1 METAKLREELHSL
14 IDRGDADLLRILLDI
29 AKELSA
35 EDFSTNG
42 FRISKDELIERV
54 RLAKVR
60 INAGNFL
67 TMEDLEEEIKKW

>member
-1 METAKLREELHSL
+1 L

-54 RLAKVR
+54 RLAKFR

>member
-1 METAKLREELHSL
+1 M

>member
-1 METAKLREELHSL
+1 M
-14 IDRGDADLLRILLDI
+14 LRILLDI

-54 RLAKVR
+54 RLAKFR

>member
-1 METAKLREELHSL
+1 M

-54 RLAKVR
+54 RLAKFR